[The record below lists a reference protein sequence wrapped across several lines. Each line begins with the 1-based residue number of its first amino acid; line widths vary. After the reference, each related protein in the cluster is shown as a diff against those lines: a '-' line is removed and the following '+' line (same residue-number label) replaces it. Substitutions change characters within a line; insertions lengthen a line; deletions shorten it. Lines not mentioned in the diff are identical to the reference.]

1 LRGGL
6 PQAILPGDR
15 EEVGGMAAIANFAHK
30 FSLVLKACNLS
41 RGRLARTVGIDKSVV
56 SRWASGVQVPT
67 DHNLTLLTEA
77 LGRHRPGFA
86 RADWELASWDFAE
99 RLGLDGGAS
108 EGGPGPALP
117 KRPSIAVLPFT
128 NMSGDPEQEY
138 FADGIVEEITTALS
152 RLRWLFVIARNSSFT
167 YKGKAVDVK
176 QVGRDL
182 GVRYVLEGS
191 VRKAANR
198 VRITAQLIDAG
209 SGTHL
214 WADKFDG
221 ALEDIFDLHDQV
233 AREVA
238 GAVEPSLRE
247 AEINRSLR
255 KPTTSLDA
263 YELYMRGM
271 AAFRDLS
278 ADSLRVTMELTRQ
291 AIDLDPHFA
300 RVLALRA
307 LCIQHLPGKEDDPEA
322 MEEALR
328 LAHAALAASSDD
340 WEAATFAATV
350 ISSMGGSI
358 ETALSASQRALTLN
372 PNGFL
377 ALQHNGW
384 IQCIAGNPAAAIDP
398 FMRALRL
405 SPRDRFGG
413 FCEAGLGVAHR
424 DLGQPPEAL
433 VWAQRAII
441 SLPLLASGYR
451 TAAVALVDLG
461 RIDDARERIA
471 QLLRACPG
479 HHIRP
484 EFVRRHNRN
493 EATAEA
499 WIAALRVAGLPK

>member
-1 LRGGL
+1 
-6 PQAILPGDR
+6 
-15 EEVGGMAAIANFAHK
+15 MAAIADFAHK
-30 FSLVLKACNLS
+30 FGLVLKACNLS
-41 RGRLARTVGIDKSVV
+41 RGRLAQTVGIDKSVV
-56 SRWASGVQVPT
+56 SRWASGVQAPT

-77 LGRHRPGFA
+77 VGRHRPSFS
-86 RADWELASWDFAE
+86 RVDWELPSRAFAA
-99 RLGLDGGAS
+99 RLGLEDDPSAG
-108 EGGPGPALP
+108 EPGLALP
-117 KRPSIAVLPFT
+117 GRPSIAVLPFT

-138 FADGIVEEITTALS
+138 FADGMVEEITTALS

-167 YKGKAVDVK
+167 YKGKAVNVK

-191 VRKAANR
+191 VRVAANR
-198 VRITAQLIDAG
+198 VRVTAQLIDAG
-209 SGTHL
+209 SGMHL

-221 ALEDIFDLHDQV
+221 TLEDIFDLHDQV

-238 GAVEPSLRE
+238 GAVEPNLRE

-263 YELYMRGM
+263 YDLYMRGL
-271 AAFRDLS
+271 AAFRHLS
-278 ADSLRVTMELTRQ
+278 IDGLRTTMELTRQ

-307 LCIQHLPGKEDDPEA
+307 LCIQHLQSGKPDDSEA
-322 MEEALR
+322 MAEALR

-340 WEAATFAATV
+340 WEAASIAATV

-358 ETALSASQRALTLN
+358 ETALSASQRALMLN

-398 FMRALRL
+398 FTRALRF
-405 SPRDRFGG
+405 SPRDPFIGY
-413 FCEAGLGVAHR
+413 CEAGLGVAYR
-424 DLGQPPEAL
+424 DLGRALEAV
-433 VWAQRAII
+433 VWAQRAAM
-441 SLPLLASGYR
+441 SLPRLPSGYR
-451 TAAVALVDLG
+451 TAAVALVDLH
-461 RIDDARERIA
+461 RIDDAKERIG
-471 QLLRACPG
+471 QLLKAFPQHR
-479 HHIRP
+479 IRP

-493 EATAEA
+493 QATAEA
-499 WIAALRVAGLPK
+499 WIAALRMAGLPD

>member
-1 LRGGL
+1 
-6 PQAILPGDR
+6 
-15 EEVGGMAAIANFAHK
+15 MAAIADFAHK
-30 FSLVLKACNLS
+30 FGLVLKACNLS
-41 RGRLARTVGIDKSVV
+41 RGRLAQAVGIDKSVV
-56 SRWASGVQVPT
+56 SRWASGVQAPT

-77 LGRHRPGFA
+77 VGRHRPGFT
-86 RADWELASWDFAE
+86 RADWELASPELAT
-99 RLGLDGGAS
+99 RLGLGDGPS
-108 EGGPGPALP
+108 EGEPGLALP
-117 KRPSIAVLPFT
+117 ARPSIAVLPFT
-128 NMSGDPEQEY
+128 NMSGDPEQDY
-138 FADGIVEEITTALS
+138 FADGMVEEITTALS

-167 YKGKAVDVK
+167 YKGKAIDVK

-221 ALEDIFDLHDQV
+221 TLEDIFGLHDQV

-238 GAVEPSLRE
+238 GAVEPNLRD

-263 YELYMRGM
+263 YDLYMRGL

-278 ADSLRVTMELTRQ
+278 ADSLRVTMELTRR

-300 RVLALRA
+300 RALALRA
-307 LCIQHLPGKEDDPEA
+307 LCIQHLQSGEADDPEA
-322 MEEALR
+322 MVEALR

-340 WEAATFAATV
+340 WEATSLAATV

-358 ETALSASQRALTLN
+358 ETALSASQRALMLN
-372 PNGFL
+372 PNGYL
-377 ALQHNGW
+377 ALMHNGW

-398 FMRALRL
+398 FTRAQRL
-405 SPRDRFGG
+405 SPRDPFGG
-413 FCEAGLGVAHR
+413 FCEAGLGLAYR
-424 DLGQPPEAL
+424 DLGQPQEAL
-433 VWAQRAII
+433 VWAQRAIM

-451 TAAVALVDLG
+451 TAAVALIDLG

-471 QLLRACPG
+471 QLLKARPQNISAPNSFAAITATRLRQKPG
-479 HHIRP
+479 SH
-484 EFVRRHNRN
+484 
-493 EATAEA
+493 
-499 WIAALRVAGLPK
+499 AADGRVAGLSWRSCTR

>member
-1 LRGGL
+1 
-6 PQAILPGDR
+6 
-15 EEVGGMAAIANFAHK
+15 MAAIADFTYK

-41 RGRLARTVGIDKSVV
+41 RVRIAQAVGIDKSVV
-56 SRWASGVQVPT
+56 SRWASGVQAPT
-67 DHNLTLLTEA
+67 DHNLALLTEVV
-77 LGRHRPGFA
+77 GRHRPGFA
-86 RADWELASWDFAE
+86 RADWELVSRTFAE
-99 RLGLDGGAS
+99 RLGLRDGSPGAES
-108 EGGPGPALP
+108 ALALP
-117 KRPSIAVLPFT
+117 ERPSIAVLPFT
-128 NMSGDPEQEY
+128 NMSDDPEQEY
-138 FADGIVEEITTALS
+138 FADGMVEEITTALG
-152 RLRWLFVIARNSSFT
+152 RLRWFFVIARNSSFT

-221 ALEDIFDLHDQV
+221 TLGDIFDLHDQV

-238 GAVEPSLRE
+238 GAVEPNLRE

-278 ADSLRVTMELTRQ
+278 ADSLRVTMELTRK

-300 RVLALRA
+300 RALALRA
-307 LCIQHLPGKEDDPEA
+307 LCIQHLQSGKADDPEA
-322 MEEALR
+322 MAEALR

-340 WEAATFAATV
+340 WEAASLAATV

-358 ETALSASQRALTLN
+358 ETALAASQRALTLN
-372 PNGFL
+372 PNGYL
-377 ALQHNGW
+377 ALMHNGW
-384 IQCIAGNPAAAIDP
+384 IQCIAGNPAAAVDS
-398 FMRALRL
+398 FTRALRL
-405 SPRDRFGG
+405 SPRDPFGG
-413 FCEAGLGVAHR
+413 FAEAGLALAYR
-424 DLGQPPEAL
+424 DLKQPQEAL
-433 VWAQRAII
+433 IWAQRAIM
-441 SLPLLASGYR
+441 SGTLLASGYR
-451 TAAVALVDLG
+451 TAAVALIDLG
-461 RIDDARERIA
+461 RVDEARERIS
-471 QLLRACPG
+471 QLLKARPQER
-479 HHIRP
+479 IRP

-493 EATAEA
+493 QATAEA
-499 WIAALRVAGLPK
+499 WIAALQAAGLPD